1 MVISTTII
9 EKGLKSSIREFIIQ
23 EGLTLEE
30 AVEKCVKGR
39 IYNNGETCIAA
50 KRFIVVEEIFH
61 FLTTVSRKK
70 GVNLLTF
77 QEPDLLHNF
86 FII

>member
-1 MVISTTII
+1 MNLIYRIIRYNVIERLFNII
-9 EKGLKSSIREFIIQ
+9 TQLLNNKKGWSGISYYKYH
-23 EGLTLEE
+23 
-30 AVEKCVKGR
+30 K
-39 IYNNGETCIAA
+39 Y
-50 KRFIVVEEIFH
+50 FIVVEEIFH